1 MFSILTITVILVRE
15 KNSLAQIVQL
25 VEDIRAGLVFLY
37 LLCPSSHFWD
47 LSTLLV
53 KMHEEVVYLTPLLSS
68 SSETYLGQNYKTWN
82 PLLGWMIT
90 SVHSTNWILKNGR
103 IFEHLCLHWWKRN
116 IPWPNVAGWPKKHIQ
131 HQTDEISI
139 VSLVKCSQS
148 IGGVEAMP
156 DIPGQAQEQNKQLRC
171 GKGVF

>member
-1 MFSILTITVILVRE
+1 MKEEHSLTQYCRVT
-15 KNSLAQIVQL
+15 
-25 VEDIRAGLVFLY
+25 
-37 LLCPSSHFWD
+37 
-47 LSTLLV
+47 
-53 KMHEEVVYLTPLLSS
+53 
-68 SSETYLGQNYKTWN
+68 
-82 PLLGWMIT
+82 
-90 SVHSTNWILKNGR
+90 
-103 IFEHLCLHWWKRN
+103 
-116 IPWPNVAGWPKKHIQ
+116 KKHIQ